1 MITVAYYITTA
12 QKKRAIYACIREKFF
27 FIIFP
32 DKDANESH
40 PTKGGFRWR
49 DLKIQIE
56 F

>member
-32 DKDANESH
+32 DKAQKEQDTVWCPA
-40 PTKGGFRWR
+40 FW
-49 DLKIQIE
+49 
-56 F
+56 